1 MKILDIRTQYFHFEN
16 DFVNNLR
23 CIPMIV
29 RYKLDSCRIKLQLS
43 DWIKLTLEEKAQLA
57 DMPRHFPIE
66 IQAYGHYVNAL
77 VWKYTGQYPSVLK
90 QIADSWNEMHEI
102 PAEVQEKASEFA
114 CPKLTTEQ
122 WKNLETLQRF
132 ALVKLGRSGHEGR
145 NFPVAF
151 SEFGLM

>member
-1 MKILDIRTQYFHFEN
+1 MKTFNITTQYFRFEN

-29 RYKLDSCRIKLQLS
+29 RYKLDASRIKLQLA
-43 DWIKLTLEEKAQLA
+43 DWAKLNFEEKAKLA
-57 DMPRHFPIE
+57 NLPCHYPQEIE
-66 IQAYGHYVNAL
+66 AYGHYVNAL

-90 QIADSWNEMHEI
+90 QIADSWNETHEI
-102 PAEVQEKASEFA
+102 PHEVREKASEYA
-114 CPKLTTEQ
+114 CPQLTTEQ

-132 ALVKLGRSGHEGR
+132 ALVKLGRSGHEGK